1 MGGGGGR
8 GSVRV
13 DCTPVGKLLLVVQTR
28 SVHSLVASHHLQ
40 SVAATMIFRFTVES
54 VKSMFTSVYFLLL
67 MFFFF
72 SSSLIQA
79 ATKSRN

>member
-1 MGGGGGR
+1 MCVGGGGG
-8 GSVRV
+8 GGGGV

-54 VKSMFTSVYFLLL
+54 SLCLLQFTFCC
-67 MFFFF
+67 
-72 SSSLIQA
+72 
-79 ATKSRN
+79 